1 MRHLWRHSII
11 CGLIL
16 AGCAQETPIAEP
28 KTIKARELLIQSCSG
43 CHHAANETIADIIT
57 LSETDMLA
65 SLQLYKSGQSGNTVM
80 HRLMRG
86 YTDSEIELLAK
97 TLGTN
102 DD

>member
-16 AGCAQETPIAEP
+16 AGCAQETPITEP
-28 KTIKARELLIQSCSG
+28 TAITAGDFLTQSCTG
-43 CHHAANETIADIIT
+43 CHHAANETIPDIRT

-65 SLQLYKSGQSGNTVM
+65 SLQFYRSDQAGNTVM
-80 HRLMRG
+80 HRLMQG
-86 YTDSEIELLAK
+86 YSDNEIELLAK
-97 TLGTN
+97 TLGAS